1 MNVINKYKFIIV
13 VGVIYTFMFVNHYLT
28 VLLLVILFQI
38 FISVNM
44 YKRIKGIFKF
54 EKDICVR
61 GIVLELRE
69 ITGKLTRYFKYEFI
83 VEFEWENKKI
93 RTNYRFNALFKPKYE
108 NKIVDVW
115 IDESN
120 PENSVVTESAVFK
133 NRWYI
138 LLDFVVVVI
147 VLSVVDY
154 FLLLKML

>member
-1 MNVINKYKFIIV
+1 
-13 VGVIYTFMFVNHYLT
+13 MFVNYYLT
-28 VLLLVILFQI
+28 LLLLTMLFQI
-38 FISVNM
+38 FISVST

-69 ITGKLTRYFKYEFI
+69 IKGELTRYFKY
-83 VEFEWENKKI
+83 K
-93 RTNYRFNALFKPKYE
+93 FNALFKPKYE

-120 PENSVVTESAVFK
+120 PENSVVTESADFK
-133 NRWYI
+133 NPWFI
-138 LLDFVVVVI
+138 LLDYVVVII
-147 VLSVVDY
+147 VLSVADY

>member
-13 VGVIYTFMFVNHYLT
+13 VGLLYTFMFINHFLT
-28 VLLLVILFQI
+28 VLILVILFQI
-38 FISVNM
+38 FIAVNS

-54 EKDICVR
+54 KKDICVK
-61 GIVLELRE
+61 GIVLELQE
-69 ITGKLTRYFKYEFI
+69 ITGKLTRYFKYEFV

-93 RTNYRFNALFKPKYE
+93 RTNYRFTSLFKPIYE

-115 IDESN
+115 VDESN
-120 PENSVVTESAVFK
+120 PENSVVTESAGFK
-133 NRWYI
+133 NRWFI

-154 FLLLKML
+154 FLLLKLL